1 MTYDRRNT
9 LRTLEGSGLRLPV
22 NIIDPPVTGEW
33 KDSDSGVGGWG
44 VRMTKKRY
52 QEWLKMKWYIEFSYG
67 QESDHTFEVLPSLK
81 TK

>member
-1 MTYDRRNT
+1 M
-9 LRTLEGSGLRLPV
+9 
-22 NIIDPPVTGEW
+22 TGEW

-52 QEWLKMKWYIEFSYG
+52 QEWLKMKWYIEFSCG